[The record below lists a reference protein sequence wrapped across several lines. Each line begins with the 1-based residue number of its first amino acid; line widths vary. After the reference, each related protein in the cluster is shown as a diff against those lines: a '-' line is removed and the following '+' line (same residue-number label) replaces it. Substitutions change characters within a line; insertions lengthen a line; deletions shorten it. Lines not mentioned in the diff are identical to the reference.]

1 MGTSE
6 QAETKK
12 ELTRIQ
18 RLLFIGPPNF
28 SRMGRAECHT
38 YTSVT
43 LVTVLGTTVSSN
55 KSKGR
60 LRGGQSLSLKSHSLQ
75 RTCPGALPHTLLGW
89 CSLPLSQNKSFKEES
104 GRPFRAEF
112 RDSEI
117 GSLGTWW
124 RVCAL
129 ASGVSV
135 FKGGQVSH
143 LFVDWCRCVWF
154 KPRF

>member
-6 QAETKK
+6 QAETRK

-43 LVTVLGTTVSSN
+43 LVTVLGTTVSCN

-89 CSLPLSQNKSFKEES
+89 CSLPLCQNKSFKEES

-112 RDSEI
+112 RDRQPGNLVE
-117 GSLGTWW
+117 GLCLGKWG
-124 RVCAL
+124 A
-129 ASGVSV
+129 
-135 FKGGQVSH
+135 
-143 LFVDWCRCVWF
+143 CVQRG
-154 KPRF
+154 PGLPPLHGLVQMCLV